1 MSSISSIHSEK
12 PVLILLHGATGNGRM
27 WDPVRR
33 ALEGRYRI
41 LTPDLPGHGAR
52 RAERFTL
59 DAAVAVVAEAARSV
73 APAPVVLGGDS
84 LGGYTSMAAAA
95 AIPARQLRGLV
106 LSGCTANLEGSA
118 LLPLRL
124 RKLANKALLAV
135 FGERFLLGD
144 RFVKALGKMGIEE
157 ADARSLLEGGV
168 NISAFGDCVDALA
181 RVDFASKV
189 AAVSQPILF
198 VNGSK
203 DRDMMRQQGRFLAAA
218 PRAQHHVFEGVEHGV
233 SLRRSAE
240 FAVLVDRFASQPV

>member
-33 ALEGRYRI
+33 ALEDRYRI
-41 LTPDLPGHGAR
+41 LTPDLPGHGSR

-59 DAAVAVVAEAARSV
+59 DGAVTVVAEAARSV

-95 AIPARQLRGLV
+95 ALPARQLRALV
-106 LSGCTANLEGSA
+106 LSGCTANLEGAA
-118 LLPLRL
+118 LWPLL
-124 RKLANKALLAV
+124 FRKMGNKLLLAV
-135 FGERFLLGD
+135 LGERFLLGE
-144 RFVKALGKMGIEE
+144 RFVKAVGKMGIAET
-157 ADARSLLEGGV
+157 DARSLLEGGV
-168 NISAFGDCVDALA
+168 NIGAFGDCVDALA

-189 AAVSQPILF
+189 AAIKKPILF

-218 PRAQHHVFEGVEHGV
+218 RHAQHFVFEGVEHGV

-240 FAVLVDRFASQPV
+240 FADLVDRFASQPV